1 MKPKT
6 LYLSYTGLLE
16 PLGRS
21 QVLAYLSRLS
31 SQYSITLI
39 TFEKE
44 ADLLD
49 KNELDLLQQECI
61 ENDLNWKI
69 LKYHKNPLIISTLYD
84 FFVLFIATCLECFK
98 NNIKLI
104 HSRSYITS
112 TVAWLAGK
120 ITRTPFIFDMRALW
134 LNELIDAGKLKYGSL
149 PYQMLRFIEKKLLS
163 NANAVVSLTEA
174 AVPYI
179 KEKNPQVDLR
189 KFTVIPTCVDLG
201 RFQIDSDKSNE
212 KVRIGTIGS
221 VLSGWFLAKEFQI
234 FIEEAYKYFPETIPT
249 IITKDD
255 ARNVYKCFKSKNL
268 EWSIFSVE
276 QIDISIQ
283 LNKFLFGVLFFTPGD
298 SKIGSSPTRMAEFL
312 ACGVPVIGNRGVG
325 DTDSIIEKYNIGVVV
340 ENDSNES
347 LLIAL
352 KEMKE
357 LLSDP
362 NLQSRCARVAYEVF
376 SADKG
381 AESYA
386 LIYSSVINT
395 S

>member
-44 ADLLD
+44 ADLLN
-49 KNELDLLQQECI
+49 KNELDLLKKECT
-61 ENDLNWKI
+61 ENGLNWKI

-84 FFVLFIATCLECFK
+84 FFVLFIATCSECFK
-98 NNIKLI
+98 NDIKLI

-120 ITRTPFIFDMRALW
+120 ITRTPFVFDMRALW

-163 NANAVVSLTEA
+163 NADAVVSLTEA
-174 AVPYI
+174 ALPYI
-179 KEKNPQVDLR
+179 KENNPKIELT
-189 KFTVIPTCVDLG
+189 KFTVIPTCVDLS
-201 RFQIDSDKSNE
+201 RFQIDSHKSNK

-221 VLSGWFLAKEFQI
+221 VLSGWFLTKKFHA
-234 FIEEAYKYFPETIPT
+234 FIEVASQHYPQAVPT
-249 IITKDD
+249 IVTKDSIND
-255 ARNVYKCFKSKNL
+255 VSICFQSEQLN
-268 EWSIFSVE
+268 WDIFSAQPKNIPE
-276 QIDISIQ
+276 ILSE
-283 LNKFLFGVLFFTPGD
+283 FLFGVIFWTPGD
-298 SKIGSSPTRMAEFL
+298 LRIGSSPTRMAEFL
-312 ACGVPVIGNRGVG
+312 ACGIPVIGNRGIG

-386 LIYSSVINT
+386 LIYNSVINT
-395 S
+395 N

>member
-49 KNELDLLQQECI
+49 KNELDRLKKECI

-69 LKYHKNPLIISTLYD
+69 LKYHKKPLIISTLYD

-149 PYQMLRFIEKKLLS
+149 PYQMLRFIEKKLLT
-163 NANAVVSLTEA
+163 NANSVVSLTEA

-189 KFTVIPTCVDLG
+189 KFTVIPTCVDLS
-201 RFQIDSDKSNE
+201 RFQIGSDKSNN
-212 KVRIGTIGS
+212 KFRIGTIGS
-221 VLSGWFLAKEFQI
+221 VLSGWFLTDEFQA
-234 FIEEAYKYFPETIPT
+234 FIEVAFQHFPETVPT
-249 IITKDD
+249 IITKDEFND
-255 ARNVYKCFKSKNL
+255 VSACFQSNQL
-268 EWSIFSVE
+268 DWDIFSVRPSHVSM
-276 QIDISIQ
+276 I
-283 LNKFLFGVLFFTPGD
+283 LNEFLFAVLFFTPGD
-298 SKIGSSPTRMAEFL
+298 SKIGSAPTRLGEML
-312 ACGVPVIGNRGVG
+312 ACGIPVICNNSVG
-325 DTDSIIEKYNIGVVV
+325 DMAEIVNKYNVGIVIDDFSESGLKAALVGVSNLLLDPQFHSRCGLCV
-340 ENDSNES
+340 ENEFS
-347 LLIAL
+347 L
-352 KEMKE
+352 E
-357 LLSDP
+357 
-362 NLQSRCARVAYEVF
+362 
-376 SADKG
+376 KG
-381 AESYA
+381 VQLYKK
-386 LIYSSVINT
+386 IYSELVCDL
-395 S
+395 

>member
-6 LYLSYTGLLE
+6 LYLSYTGLLG

-44 ADLLD
+44 ADLLN
-49 KNELDLLQQECI
+49 KNELDLLKKECL
-61 ENDLNWKI
+61 ENGLNWKI

-84 FFVLFIATCLECFK
+84 FLVLFVATCAECFK

-112 TVAWLAGK
+112 TVGWLAGK

-149 PYQMLRFIEKKLLS
+149 PYQILRFIEKKLLS
-163 NANAVVSLTEA
+163 NADAVVSLTEA
-174 AVPYI
+174 ALPYI
-179 KEKNPQVDLR
+179 KENNPKIELS
-189 KFTVIPTCVDLG
+189 KFVVIPTCVDLS
-201 RFQIDSDKSNE
+201 RFQIDSDKLNE

-276 QIDISIQ
+276 PIDISIQ

-298 SKIGSSPTRMAEFL
+298 SKIGSAPTRMAEFL
-312 ACGVPVIGNRGVG
+312 ACGVPVIANRGVG
-325 DTDSIIEKYNIGVVV
+325 DMGSIIEKYNIGVVIDDFS
-340 ENDSNES
+340 ENSIKNAVAM
-347 LLIAL
+347 LI
-352 KEMKE
+352 K

-362 NLQSRCARVAYEVF
+362 DLQSRCRLCAENEF
-376 SADKG
+376 SVENGTKLYKKIYS
-381 AESYA
+381 E
-386 LIYSSVINT
+386 LIYEL
-395 S
+395 